1 MAMKDNGL
9 VREES
14 EAGGVRKA
22 GFVARTSMCAGQV
35 QLPKRQEKEG
45 KSYMPPIKRC
55 ANV

>member
-1 MAMKDNGL
+1 
-9 VREES
+9 
-14 EAGGVRKA
+14 VRKA
-22 GFVARTSMCAGQV
+22 GFVARTSMRAGQM